1 MRLATLADGSRDGK
15 LIVVASRRDEYVA
28 ASNIAPTLQMALDN
42 WDKCEP
48 ALQLLAQQLNSGQL
62 VGDKIDVRMLASP
75 LPRAYEWVDG
85 SAFLHHV
92 RLVRKARGAEL
103 PATLLEDPL
112 VYQGGSG
119 HFLAPTSDINIINSE
134 YGYDF
139 EAEVCVVL
147 ADTPL
152 GTSAAHAHAQVRLFM
167 LVNDVSLRGLIP
179 AELAKGFGFFI
190 SKPASA
196 FSPYAVTADE
206 LGDSWRE
213 GRVHLPLLT
222 KLNGK
227 QFGNPNAGVE
237 MHFSFADL
245 IAHISKT
252 RAFTAGT
259 IVGSGTVSNS
269 SAGVGSSCLME
280 KRMLETIATGKAS
293 TPFLQRGDRV
303 EIEMCDADGRS
314 VFGKISQA
322 CV

>member
-15 LIVVASRRDEYVA
+15 LLVVASRHESYVDV
-28 ASNIAPTLQMALDN
+28 SSIAPSLQAALDN
-42 WDKCEP
+42 WTECEP
-48 ALQLLAQQLNSGQL
+48 ALQEVAQKLNAGLITGEQ
-62 VGDKIDVRMLASP
+62 IDVNMLASP

-92 RLVRKARGAEL
+92 KLVRKARGAEL
-103 PATLLEDPL
+103 PATLLEEPL

-119 HFLAPTSDINIINSE
+119 HFLTPTADIDIRNTE

-152 GTSAAHAHAQVRLFM
+152 GTSVEQAAAHVRLFM
-167 LVNDVSLRGLIP
+167 LVNDISLRGLIP
-179 AELAKGFGFFI
+179 AELAKGFGFFV

-206 LGDSWRE
+206 LGDSWRD
-213 GRVHLPLLT
+213 GRVHRPLTT

-252 RAFTAGT
+252 RALTAGT
-259 IVGSGTVSNS
+259 ILGSGTVSNS
-269 SAGVGSSCLME
+269 EPSSGSSCLME
-280 KRMLETIATGKAS
+280 KRMLEIIATGKPS
-293 TPFLQRGDRV
+293 TPFLQKGDRV
-303 EIEMCDADGRS
+303 EIDMCDADGRS
-314 VFGKISQA
+314 IFGKITQG

>member
-15 LIVVASRRDEYVA
+15 LIVVASRIDTYVDVGRI
-28 ASNIAPTLQMALDN
+28 ASTLQMALDN
-42 WDKCEP
+42 WAECEP
-48 ALQLLAQQLNSGQL
+48 ALREVSQNLNTGSLTGE
-62 VGDKIDVRMLASP
+62 KIDVNRLASP

-85 SAFLHHV
+85 SAYLHHV
-92 RLVRKARGAEL
+92 KLVRRARGAEL
-103 PATLLEDPL
+103 PATLLSDPL

-119 HFLAPTSDINIINSE
+119 CFLAPTADIDILDSD

-139 EAEVCVVL
+139 ESEVCVVL

-152 GTSAAHAHAQVRLFM
+152 GTSVEQAESYVRLFM

-179 AELAKGFGFFI
+179 AELAKGFGFFV

-206 LGDSWRE
+206 LGDSWRD
-213 GRVHLPLLT
+213 GRVHMQLST
-222 KLNGK
+222 KLNDE
-227 QFGNPNAGVE
+227 QFGNPNAGVG

-252 RAFTAGT
+252 RALTAGT
-259 IVGSGTVSNS
+259 ILGSGTVSNS
-269 SAGVGSSCLME
+269 ASDCGSSCLME
-280 KRMLETIATGKAS
+280 KRMLEIIETGKAS
-293 TPFLQRGDRV
+293 TPFLRKGDKV
-303 EIEMCDADGRS
+303 EIEMRDVDGRS
-314 VFGKISQA
+314 IFGKISQG